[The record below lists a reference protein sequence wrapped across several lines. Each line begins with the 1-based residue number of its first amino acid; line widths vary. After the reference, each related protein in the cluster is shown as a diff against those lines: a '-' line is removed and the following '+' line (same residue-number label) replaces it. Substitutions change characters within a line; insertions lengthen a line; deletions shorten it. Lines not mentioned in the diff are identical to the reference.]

1 MKNIIYLLLPFM
13 LFSCS
18 NGLKLN
24 RDFKK
29 IIKTKNKD
37 KLNENLLNGA
47 WYWVNEFDQQFVKK
61 MSFGLKALEPYPFD
75 KYVIDDYPQELYVY
89 DAKGDNNAY
98 LEIVDLVFDVI
109 LTKEDPVGY
118 NVMKGLYVCC
128 QWQEGKDVLVL
139 IYD

>member
-13 LFSCS
+13 LFSCTS
-18 NGLKLN
+18 SLKLN

-29 IIKTKNKD
+29 TIKTKNKD

>member
-18 NGLKLN
+18 TELKLN

-29 IIKTKNKD
+29 IIHVKNKD

-47 WYWVNEFDQQFVKK
+47 WYWVNEFDQKFIKK
-61 MSFGLKALEPYPFD
+61 MSFGVRSLEPYPFD
-75 KYVIDDYPQELYVY
+75 KYVIDNYPQELYVY
-89 DAKGDNNAY
+89 DAKGDVETY
-98 LEIVDLVFDVI
+98 LGIVDFVFDVI
-109 LTKEDPVGY
+109 LTEEDPVNY
-118 NVMKGLYVCC
+118 TTMKDLYVCC

-139 IYD
+139 IYY